1 MDPVLDSQSVE
12 PDGPLTELVTGKL
25 REEILR
31 GHLQPGERIVQ
42 ESVARRYG
50 TSRLPV
56 REALRHLVSEGF
68 VVHQRDVGARV
79 ASIDRRELIE
89 VYKIREH
96 LEPEMVRE
104 AVPQLQPREIDDM
117 HRLVLKS
124 EECQSDLN
132 EYLKFDRQFHFI
144 ILRAARM
151 PRFLKIAEGLWDT
164 TRLYRSIFAG
174 AQKRLDISVIEHRLF
189 LDAIERR
196 AADDAAQIC
205 TIHTRRARLALS
217 EEVQSESGGSPTAGD
232 SE

>member
-1 MDPVLDSQSVE
+1 MDPVLDIQPE
-12 PDGPLTELVTGKL
+12 ELDGPLTDLVTRKL

-42 ESVARRYG
+42 ETVARRYG

-56 REALRHLVSEGF
+56 REALRHLVTEGF

-89 VYKIREH
+89 VYKIREL
-96 LEPEMVRE
+96 LEPEMVRA
-104 AVPQLQPREIDDM
+104 AVPQLQPREIEDM
-117 HRLVLKS
+117 HRLILKS
-124 EECQSDLN
+124 EECQSDLS

-144 ILRAARM
+144 ILKAAGM

-196 AADDAAQIC
+196 AAEDAAQIC

-217 EEVQSESGGSPTAGD
+217 EEVQDAAALSGTDGNG
-232 SE
+232 